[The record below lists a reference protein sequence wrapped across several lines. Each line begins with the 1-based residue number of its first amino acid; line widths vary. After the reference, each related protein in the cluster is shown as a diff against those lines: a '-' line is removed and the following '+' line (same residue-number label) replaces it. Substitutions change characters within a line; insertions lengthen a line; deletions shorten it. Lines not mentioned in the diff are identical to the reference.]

1 MGKNFVNDYL
11 KAVHKQNREEEI
23 EMFGKPI
30 KHNRIQQSKK
40 QFKRTKFKYKSEED
54 QKKIKIYKK

>member
-11 KAVHKQNREEEI
+11 KAVRKQNREEEI

-30 KHNRIQQSKK
+30 KHNRIQRSKK
-40 QFKRTKFKYKSEED
+40 EFKRTKFKYKED
-54 QKKIKIYKK
+54 Y